1 MKRIFKITVALLL
14 LLQSDPSISSEL
26 ETKALSPLPCGSIKP
41 EGWLKYELETMTE
54 GLVGRLYETS
64 EFLVPGNGWLD
75 ANGEIGWEEQPYWL
89 RSFIKLAVLTG
100 NRRCLEVSKE
110 WIEKILATQDEDGW
124 YGPQY
129 LKSSPVISGNEVK
142 GYVNDIWG
150 HMIMSE
156 ALLSWYEYTG
166 DKRILDLLD
175 RFFIYCNS
183 LEGDELIRSIRK
195 AAPSGDFH
203 IGNGKIPNWHWSVQH
218 SRSGDM
224 VPVLFRM
231 YELTG
236 KHVYLSLSDRM
247 MASLRSPGALFLD
260 QHTVNFA
267 QKISY
272 WTVYWRRS
280 HNVADYKNAYYW
292 YDLHMAEWGQ
302 MPRGIYAADE
312 NFRIGCTDPRYGCE
326 SCSWAELTRSFQLI
340 SDVTGDT
347 RWADRNEDIVFNHA
361 SAAYTPD
368 WKELHYITAANQ
380 VSCDVMTDHNY
391 YNSGPMAAYSS
402 RNFRCCRHNAALTYP
417 LFCENLVKR
426 AEDGALVFWMYAPC
440 SGETEDASWKLET
453 AYPFRET
460 AELDIQLKKN
470 TVLRFRVPAW
480 ATSFEVKVG
489 KASYSA
495 APGRLAELILKKGR
509 HTLHLAMEAG
519 CSYFFWPRNG
529 GVSVDRGPLTY
540 SLAIGEKYNQVPEPR
555 KVGGS
560 LIWVEPEST
569 EGRNR
574 GKMTE
579 VTPTTPWNYGLD
591 VSVQPVYREL
601 EVRDGVF
608 QSKNAPCEIIVKG
621 RKVNEWILQ
630 DGQSAELQRSVALTN
645 EPLQDLRFVPLCCQR
660 LRLSVLPQVTDNP
673 EYGRV
678 WTVPASSTKRSE
690 RRARP
695 IN

>member
-1 MKRIFKITVALLL
+1 MNRILKIAIASLFI
-14 LLQSDPSISSEL
+14 LQSIPAFSSGL
-26 ETKALSPLPCGSIKP
+26 EANVLSPLPCGAVRP
-41 EGWLKYELETMTE
+41 EGWLKYEMDAMTE

-64 EFLVPGNGWLD
+64 EFLVRGNGWLD
-75 ANGEIGWEEQPYWL
+75 PGSENGWEEQPYWL
-89 RSFIKLAVLTG
+89 RSFIKLSVLTG
-100 NRRCLEVSKE
+100 NERCLQVSRE
-110 WIEKILATQDEDGW
+110 WVEKILSTQDEDGW

-129 LKSSPVISGNEVK
+129 LKSSPIICGNEVK

-150 HMIMSE
+150 HMIMGE

-166 DKRILDLLD
+166 DKRIPDLLEK
-175 RFFIYCNS
+175 FFTYCSS
-183 LEGDELIRSIRK
+183 LGDDELIISKKK
-195 AAPSGDFH
+195 ADSFGEYH
-203 IGNGKIPNWHWSVQH
+203 IGSGKNPNWHWVIQH
-218 SRSGDM
+218 SRSGDLL
-224 VPVLFRM
+224 PVLFRM

-236 KHVYLSLSDRM
+236 KEMFLNLADRVF
-247 MASLRSPGALFLD
+247 SNIRRPGALFLD
-260 QHTVNFA
+260 AHTVNFA
-267 QKISY
+267 QRISY

-280 HNVADYKNAYYW
+280 HNMADYKNAYYW

-312 NFRIGCTDPRYGCE
+312 NIRSGCTDPRYGCE

-391 YNSGPMAAYSS
+391 SNSGPMAAYSS
-402 RNFRCCRHNAALTYP
+402 RYYRCCRHNAALTYP

-426 AEDGALVFWMYAPC
+426 AADGALVFWMYAPC
-440 SGETEDASWKLET
+440 SGGTEDASWTLET

-470 TVLRFRVPAW
+470 TVLRFRVPSW
-480 ATSFEVKVG
+480 ATSFEVKDG
-489 KASYSA
+489 KNSYSA
-495 APGRLAELILKKGR
+495 APGELAQLSLKKGK
-509 HTLHLAMEAG
+509 HTLQIAMRAG
-519 CSYFFWPRNG
+519 CSYCFWPRNG

-540 SLAIGEKYNQVPEPR
+540 SLAIGEKYTRVTEPR

-560 LIWVEPEST
+560 LVWVEPDSP
-569 EGRNR
+569 EGQKR

-591 VSVQPVYREL
+591 VSVKPVYREL
-601 EVRDGVF
+601 EMRDGVF
-608 QSKNAPCEIIVKG
+608 RSENAPCEIIVKG

-630 DGQSAELQRSVALTN
+630 DGQSAELQRCVALTH
-645 EPLQDLRFVPLCCQR
+645 EPLQELRFVPLCCQR
-660 LRLSVLPQVTDNP
+660 LRLSVLPQATDNP
-673 EYGRV
+673 EYGRI

-690 RRARP
+690 RSSK
-695 IN
+695 IIY